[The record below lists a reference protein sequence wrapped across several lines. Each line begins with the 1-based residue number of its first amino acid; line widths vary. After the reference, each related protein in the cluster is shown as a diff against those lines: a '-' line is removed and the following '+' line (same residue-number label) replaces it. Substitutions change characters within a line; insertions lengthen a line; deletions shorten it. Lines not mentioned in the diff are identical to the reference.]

1 MLGSALKEEAEV
13 NAALPDVVLGH
24 AIYQSN
30 RNQART
36 ILPFWICCQDR
47 NCYGL
52 FYLLRQCFSS
62 QFIIPN
68 IVLLVAGCL

>member
-36 ILPFWICCQDR
+36 ILPFWIWD
-47 NCYGL
+47 GV
-52 FYLLRQCFSS
+52 
-62 QFIIPN
+62 IG
-68 IVLLVAGCL
+68 LLV